1 MSSYT
6 FQAMNPQKYPTI
18 DMELDLYQQ
27 EQSQEDYFPSSN
39 ISDHFVHVNGSEAD
53 VPEDSLELLA
63 QDIPE
68 VVLSEY
74 KEQIKYLAEK
84 LPTHELSAAC
94 EEAYAS
100 PNPGSVFTEYMERI
114 HDNPTLFETSVGNRE
129 GPVEIDL
136 SNPAAGLLYF
146 DFDPEA

>member
-1 MSSYT
+1 
-6 FQAMNPQKYPTI
+6 MNPQRQPTV

-27 EQSQEDYFPSSN
+27 ELSQGDYFPSSD
-39 ISDHFVHVNGSEAD
+39 ISDHFIHVNGSEVD
-53 VPEDSLELLA
+53 VPEDGLEFLA
-63 QDIPE
+63 QNSFMVE
-68 VVLSEY
+68 LSEY
-74 KEQIKYLAEK
+74 KEQITYLAEN

-100 PNPGSVFTEYMERI
+100 PNPGSVFAEYMGRI
-114 HDNPTLFETSVGNRE
+114 HDNPSLFETSVGNRE

-146 DFDPEA
+146 GFDPEA